1 MPVEQSEVGD
11 MQHASSVTPDPGLER
26 QNAAPAGTVEVAS
39 SDRQP

>member
-26 QNAAPAGTVEVAS
+26 QNAAAS
-39 SDRQP
+39 RHRGRLQ